1 MYSSLRHGAS
11 DATPAL
17 HNSSIIV
24 MVRLTRPSFFGP
36 FAFLPFRLATIIAL
50 GRMTTIKNAR
60 SDIGQGSITSTG
72 HCCAIGRYPLS

>member
-11 DATPAL
+11 DATSAL

-24 MVRLTRPSFFGP
+24 MVRLTRPTRSFFGL

-50 GRMTTIKNAR
+50 GRMITIKNAR
-60 SDIGQGSITSTG
+60 SDIGQGSFTST
-72 HCCAIGRYPLS
+72 